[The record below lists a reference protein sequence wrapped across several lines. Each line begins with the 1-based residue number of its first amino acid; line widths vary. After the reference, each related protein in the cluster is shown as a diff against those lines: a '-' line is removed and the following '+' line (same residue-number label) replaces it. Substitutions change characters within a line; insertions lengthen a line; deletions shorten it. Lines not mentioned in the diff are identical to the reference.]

1 MSGPQTVPG
10 PGAAPGSA
18 PGTAPRAAPDSDGA
32 GGAGGPGDAA
42 APPEPAPPGP
52 GSSPATAPSRF
63 WSARRAPAALLALI
77 LLCSVGL
84 LLYDIAS
91 VRADRP
97 ATAWRTRLAD
107 ELAGRTLDDPWVVVA
122 ACAAVLTGLWLVVL
136 AVTPGLRNLMPMRGE
151 AGVLRAAIE
160 RHAAAVALRDRALE
174 VSGVQSVR
182 VVVGRRR
189 VRAEA
194 QAHFRDLADVRSDLN
209 AVLGDSIRRMELAHP
224 PALAVQVRR
233 PPKR

>member
-1 MSGPQTVPG
+1 MSGAQTVSG
-10 PGAAPGSA
+10 T
-18 PGTAPRAAPDSDGA
+18 GTAGS
-32 GGAGGPGDAA
+32 GGADTAPPPVPQP
-42 APPEPAPPGP
+42 PPEPPA

-63 WSARRAPAALLALI
+63 WSVRRVPAVLLALI
-77 LLCSVGL
+77 LLGSVGL

-97 ATAWRTRLAD
+97 ATAWRTGLAD
-107 ELAGRTLDDPWVVVA
+107 ELATRTLDDPWVVAA
-122 ACAAVLTGLWLVVL
+122 ACAAVLAGLWLVLL

-151 AGVLRAAIE
+151 AGLLRAAIE

-182 VVVGRRR
+182 VAVGRRR

-194 QAHFRDLADVRSDLN
+194 QAHFRDLADVRSDLE
-209 AVLGDSIRRMELAHP
+209 AVLGDSLDRMGLAHP
-224 PALAVQVRR
+224 PALAVHVRR